1 VGALAGGWLANRV
14 GLRPAAALGCVLT
27 AGGLWLMSLWPV
39 NAGWPQI
46 TLAAVVAGLGF
57 GLVIAPISAS
67 ALNASPA
74 ARAGSVSALVTALRM
89 VGMIAGLAALT
100 AWALARFKALVAA
113 HPAPFP
119 SPGETSASY
128 AAKLAAYNA
137 QVVIPAAN
145 TVYTGVFAIAA
156 ALCLLALIPALLLW
170 RRRAGETA
178 TGETSAYESYV
189 APLA

>member
-1 VGALAGGWLANRV
+1 
-14 GLRPAAALGCVLT
+14 
-27 AGGLWLMSLWPV
+27 MSLWPV
-39 NAGWPQI
+39 DVGWTQI

-67 ALNASPA
+67 ALNAAPA
-74 ARAGSVSALVTALRM
+74 ARVGSVSALVTALRM
-89 VGMIAGLAALT
+89 VGMIVGLAALT

-128 AAKLAAYNA
+128 AARLSAYNA
-137 QVVIPAAN
+137 QVVAPAAH
-145 TVYTGVFAIAA
+145 TVYTGVFAVAA
-156 ALCLLALIPALLLW
+156 ILCVAAIVPAWLLW
-170 RRRAGETA
+170 RHRATA
-178 TGETSAYESYV
+178 SDAQEQPAYESYV